1 LHENAWRRC
10 RHKHTDFLILT
21 ISCLIGYP
29 SSQELLYLFVPLFLL
44 RLLSPTSLQLLT
56 FLRVS
61 DVSGPFAQ
69 SWGTRRC
76 RFIVHIADLSALV
89 LIHELPEWTSK
100 HYATVRRDS
109 RKRAVSYVSS
119 YIRYSIPVLLQGR
132 EVESNGYQDG

>member
-1 LHENAWRRC
+1 MYRLYIKCLRYSC
-10 RHKHTDFLILT
+10 RSD
-21 ISCLIGYP
+21 SCSAAAQALN
-29 SSQELLYLFVPLFLL
+29 
-44 RLLSPTSLQLLT
+44 
-56 FLRVS
+56 
-61 DVSGPFAQ
+61 GPFAK
-69 SWGTRRC
+69 SWETRRC

-132 EVESNGYQDG
+132 EVESNGYQDGRSTQSDESVVAGR